1 LANARRRSPSLRG
14 GGKIRCAAVTET
26 IDNSNTQQ
34 KAPPHLG
41 QASIVR
47 ARPRARVA
55 IVKGQD
61 RTRWTDF
68 YHGVLNI
75 PWSVF
80 LLGLLAVFVGLNG
93 LFALLYLG
101 DPHGIANAR
110 AGNFW
115 DDFLFSV
122 QTIGSI
128 NSNSMAPRSGYVKGV
143 VVAEAFVGIIYLG
156 LVTSLMF
163 ARFSRPFARIV
174 FSNVAVI
181 APFDGVPTLMFRAA
195 NQRGNAILDAE
206 ARVTL
211 ARRQVS
217 SEGIVMRRFEELK
230 LARQRSSLF
239 ALSWTVMHTIDETSP
254 LRGVA
259 ADTLYDN
266 EMEIVVLLS
275 GNDETLADRIYA
287 RHSYGPDD
295 ILWNRRFVDVLSA
308 TQGGRRVVD
317 LHRFHDTDPVEPA
330 TSDG

>member
-1 LANARRRSPSLRG
+1 M
-14 GGKIRCAAVTET
+14 TET
-26 IDNSNTQQ
+26 LDNKTQQ

-41 QASIVR
+41 QASIIR

-61 RTRWTDF
+61 STRWKDF
-68 YHGVLNI
+68 YHRILNI

-80 LLGLLAVFVGLNG
+80 LLALLGVFVGLNS
-93 LFALLYLG
+93 LFALLYLA
-101 DPHGIANAR
+101 DPHGITNAR
-110 AGNFW
+110 PGDFW

-128 NSNSMAPRSGYVKGV
+128 NSNSMAPRSAYAKGV

-163 ARFSRPFARIV
+163 ARFSRPFARVV

-195 NQRGNAILDAE
+195 NQRGNAMLDVE

-211 ARRQVS
+211 ARRRVT
-217 SEGIVMRRFEELK
+217 SEGILMRRFEELA
-230 LARQRSSLF
+230 LVRHRSSLF
-239 ALSWTVMHTIDETSP
+239 ALSWTVMHAIDETSP
-254 LRGVA
+254 LYGLT
-259 ADTLYDN
+259 ADALYDN

-275 GNDETLADRIYA
+275 GNDETLADRVYA

-308 TQGGRRVVD
+308 TPSGRRVVD

-330 TSDG
+330 TGDS

>member
-1 LANARRRSPSLRG
+1 VLKWGYHL
-14 GGKIRCAAVTET
+14 TET
-26 IDNSNTQQ
+26 VDSETQQ
-34 KAPPHLG
+34 KAPPNLSR
-41 QASIVR
+41 ASIVR
-47 ARPRARVA
+47 ARPHRRVA

-61 RTRWTDF
+61 ASRWKDF
-68 YHGVLNI
+68 YHGVLTI
-75 PWSVF
+75 DWSVF
-80 LLGLLAVFVGLNG
+80 LLGLLGAFVGLNS
-93 LFALLYLG
+93 LFALLYLA
-101 DPHGIANAR
+101 DPNGITNAR

-128 NSNSMAPRSGYVKGV
+128 SSNSMSPRSGYVKGV

-174 FSNVAVI
+174 FSRVAVI

-206 ARVTL
+206 AHVTL
-211 ARRQVS
+211 ARRQSS

-239 ALSWTVMHTIDETSP
+239 ALSWTVMHVIDETSP
-254 LRGVA
+254 LFGVTP
-259 ADTLYDN
+259 DTLHEN
-266 EMEIVVLLS
+266 EMEIVILLS

-295 ILWNRRFVDVLSA
+295 IHWNRRFVDVLSA
-308 TQGGRRVVD
+308 TPGGRRVVD
-317 LHRFHDTDPVEPA
+317 LNRFHDTHPC
-330 TSDG
+330 

>member
-1 LANARRRSPSLRG
+1 
-14 GGKIRCAAVTET
+14 VTE
-26 IDNSNTQQ
+26 ILDNKAQQ

-41 QASIVR
+41 QASIIR
-47 ARPRARVA
+47 ARPRTRVA

-61 RTRWTDF
+61 RSRWTDF
-68 YHGVLNI
+68 YHGVLTI

-80 LLGLLAVFVGLNG
+80 LLALLGVFVGVNS
-93 LFALLYLG
+93 LFALLYLA
-101 DPHGIANAR
+101 DPQGVANAR

-128 NSNSMAPRSGYVKGV
+128 SSGSMAPHSGYVKGV
-143 VVAEAFVGIIYLG
+143 VVAEAFVGIVYLG

-174 FSNVAVI
+174 FSSVAVI

-195 NQRGNAILDAE
+195 NQRGNAILDVE

-211 ARRQVS
+211 ARRRVT
-217 SEGIVMRRFEELK
+217 SEGIVMRRFEELN
-230 LARQRSSLF
+230 LFRQRSSLF
-239 ALSWTVMHTIDETSP
+239 ALSWTVMHRIDETSP
-254 LRGVA
+254 LYGVTP
-259 ADTLYDN
+259 DMLYDD
-266 EMEIVVLLS
+266 EMEIVVLMS

-308 TQGGRRVVD
+308 TPSGRRVVD
-317 LHRFHDTDPVEPA
+317 LHRFHDTDPVEPTA
-330 TSDG
+330 SGS

>member
-1 LANARRRSPSLRG
+1 M
-14 GGKIRCAAVTET
+14 TET
-26 IDNSNTQQ
+26 IDNKTQQ

-61 RTRWTDF
+61 STRWKDF
-68 YHGVLNI
+68 YHGVLTI

-80 LLGLLAVFVGLNG
+80 LLALLGAFVGLNT
-93 LFALLYLG
+93 LFALLYLA
-101 DPHGIANAR
+101 DPHGIVNAR
-110 AGNFW
+110 AGSFW
-115 DDFLFSV
+115 DAFLFSV

-128 NSNSMAPRSGYVKGV
+128 NYSTLSPASGYVKGI
-143 VVAEAFVGIIYLG
+143 VVAEAFVGIVYLG
-156 LVTSLMF
+156 FVTALMF
-163 ARFSRPFARIV
+163 ARFSRPFARVV
-174 FSNVAVI
+174 FSRVAVV

-195 NQRGNAILDAE
+195 NQRGNAILDVE

-211 ARRQVS
+211 ARRQVT
-217 SEGIVMRRFEELK
+217 SEGIVMRRFEELS
-230 LARQRSSLF
+230 LLRQRSSLF
-239 ALSWTVMHTIDETSP
+239 ALSWTVMHRIDETSP
-254 LRGVA
+254 LYGVT
-259 ADTLYDN
+259 ADVLYDN

-308 TQGGRRVVD
+308 TPSGRRVVD

-330 TSDG
+330 ASGS

>member
-1 LANARRRSPSLRG
+1 VLNTS
-14 GGKIRCAAVTET
+14 IEVTTVAET
-26 IDNSNTQQ
+26 LESKTQQ

-41 QASIVR
+41 QASIIR

-61 RTRWTDF
+61 STRWKDF
-68 YHGVLNI
+68 YHGVLTV
-75 PWSVF
+75 PWSIF
-80 LLGLLAVFVGLNG
+80 FLALLGAFVGLNS
-93 LFALLYLG
+93 LFAFLYLG

-128 NSNSMAPRSGYVKGV
+128 NGSSMAPRSSYAKGV

-174 FSNVAVI
+174 FSSVAVI

-211 ARRQVS
+211 ARRQVT
-217 SEGIVMRRFEELK
+217 SEGIVMRRFEELT

-239 ALSWTVMHTIDETSP
+239 ALSWTVMHRIDETSP
-254 LRGVA
+254 LYGVTP
-259 ADTLYDN
+259 DTLYDN
-266 EMEIVVLLS
+266 EMEIVVLMS

-287 RHSYGPDD
+287 RHSYGPDH
-295 ILWNRRFVDVLSA
+295 IIWNRRFVDVLSA
-308 TQGGRRVVD
+308 SPKGRRVVD
-317 LHRFHDTDPVEPA
+317 LHRFHDTDPVEPF
-330 TSDG
+330 SGGG